1 MHTCAALPS
10 PGQGGSTGALPPN
23 PREHQSWVRCTRWQ
37 CTCITHALHCP
48 VTESK
53 NPSRQIM
60 VARGL
65 CAAASAV
72 RPAAIP
78 AVITLRRAASH
89 ECEDAFVEVDIA
101 SSASTQ

>member
-1 MHTCAALPS
+1 
-10 PGQGGSTGALPPN
+10 
-23 PREHQSWVRCTRWQ
+23 
-37 CTCITHALHCP
+37 
-48 VTESK
+48 
-53 NPSRQIM
+53 M

-72 RPAAIP
+72 RPET